1 MNWRSNC
8 YLVFGAVTI
17 VALTHLGSAA
27 AQAPAAAP
35 APASAASA
43 MSTQMIPAN
52 AMATMMIFP
61 QEILSAPEMK
71 MMPIEI
77 ADAWMVENVG
87 VELSAIQ
94 SVTAVVGTPG
104 PMGIEYGVRIQLK
117 QDLDARRLK
126 RERFAGP
133 AEQVSGHMAIPLA
146 EVPGAYLHRVDPRT
160 YVVAT
165 GNFLGAML
173 TTNGKAGPLAQFV
186 ASRKRETPIVAAMVM
201 EPVRGQ
207 IQGAAAMMAENQN
220 VPMPL
225 RQLSEIPNLT
235 EAVLIEASSSS
246 SGFSRLTL
254 VANDDAD
261 ASRLSQILDDGLQFG
276 KDVAMMQAMQG
287 VEGEGAVP
295 DATRNYLQRL
305 GNEISAMLTPKQSG
319 QELAIQL
326 DSIAGTYASS
336 GVLVGLLLPAV
347 QASREAA
354 RRMSSSNNLKQIL
367 LAFHNYHDTY
377 RNFPA
382 AIQRDPQGQP
392 LLSWRVAILPF
403 IEQAELYNEF
413 HLDEPWDSEHNLKL
427 LDRMPN
433 IYADPSL
440 KLPPGMT
447 IYQVPTG
454 DGLLF
459 EPSAVVKFAQVTDG
473 TSNTIA
479 AFEANAEVA
488 VPWTKPADAKIDP
501 ANPLAVMAKHRPGG
515 FNAAFADGS
524 VRFISSQIDPQMLW
538 ALLTRAG
545 GEVVQ
550 TP

>member
-1 MNWRSNC
+1 MNWRLNS
-8 YLVFGAVTI
+8 YLVYGAVAI
-17 VALTHLGSAA
+17 AALTHLGRAS

-35 APASAASA
+35 PASAIA
-43 MSTQMIPAN
+43 TQMIPAN
-52 AMATMMIFP
+52 ALATVMIFP
-61 QEILSAPEMK
+61 QEIISAPEMK

-77 ADAWMVENVG
+77 ADAWMVENIG
-87 VELSAIQ
+87 VELSGIE
-94 SVTAVVGTPG
+94 SLTVVVGTPG
-104 PMGIEYGVRIQLK
+104 PMTPEFGVWIQLN

-146 EVPGAYLHRVDPRT
+146 DVPGAYLHRVDART

-173 TTNGKAGPLAQFV
+173 TTNGKVGPLAQFV
-186 ASRKRETPIVAAMVM
+186 ASRKRQTPIVAAMVM

-207 IQGAAAMMAENQN
+207 IQGAAAMMTQNQN

-225 RQLSEIPNLT
+225 RQLTEIPNLT
-235 EAVLIEASSSS
+235 EAVLIEASSSA

-261 ASRLSQILDDGLQFG
+261 AGRLSRILDDGLQFG
-276 KDVAMMQAMQG
+276 KDVAMNQALQG

-305 GNEISAMLTPKQSG
+305 GNEITTMLTPQQSG

-367 LAFHNYHDTY
+367 LAFHNYHDAY

-413 HLDEPWDSEHNLKL
+413 HLDEPWDSEHNIRL
-427 LDRMPN
+427 LDRMPS

-440 KLPPGMT
+440 PLPPGMT
-447 IYQVPTG
+447 IYQVPVG
-454 DGLLF
+454 EGLLF
-459 EPSAVVKFAQVTDG
+459 DPSAPVRFAQITDG

-501 ANPLAVMAKHRPGG
+501 TNPLAAMAKHRAGG
-515 FNAAFADGS
+515 FNVGLADGS
-524 VRFISSQIDPQMLW
+524 VRFISSQIDPQMFW

-550 TP
+550 IP